1 MRFSC
6 LLVSALL
13 LAACGGDPP
22 ATSSCRL
29 GADAKVLAIG
39 DSITRGFGA
48 DGHGYP
54 EQLQG
59 LLRASAGRAGVQ
71 VVNMGVDGE
80 RSDGLLAR
88 IDAAIAANAPAVV
101 LITTGG
107 NDLLRRVDD
116 ASVRS
121 NLGAIVQQVRMAGAW
136 PVVFAVPK
144 PTLSVA
150 VGFGSDHEIYQ
161 ELADGGTRVIPE
173 VVGDVLADDALRSDT
188 IHPNANG
195 YARMAQA
202 AFDAL
207 SECR

>member
-1 MRFSC
+1 MRCAC
-6 LLVSALL
+6 LLFLALL
-13 LAACGGDPP
+13 LGACGGDPP
-22 ATSSCRL
+22 S
-29 GADAKVLAIG
+29 GACHIGPEGKVLAIG
-39 DSITRGFGA
+39 DSITRGYGA
-48 DGHGYP
+48 DGRGYP
-54 EQLQG
+54 EQLQD
-59 LLRASAGRAGVQ
+59 LLRVSPGRSAVQ
-71 VVNMGVDGE
+71 VLNMGVDGE

-107 NDLLRRVDD
+107 NDLLRRVDE

>member
-1 MRFSC
+1 MRRAG
-6 LLVSALL
+6 LLFVALL
-13 LAACGGDPP
+13 LGACGGEPP
-22 ATSSCRL
+22 ASSCRI
-29 GADAKVLAIG
+29 GADGKVLAIG
-39 DSITRGFGA
+39 DSITRGYGA

-54 EQLQG
+54 EQLQD

-107 NDLLRRVDD
+107 NDLLRRVDE

>member
-1 MRFSC
+1 MRRVC
-6 LLVSALL
+6 LLFLALL
-13 LAACGGDPP
+13 LGACGGDPP
-22 ATSSCRL
+22 SGTCHIGPEGR
-29 GADAKVLAIG
+29 VLAIG
-39 DSITRGFGA
+39 DSITRGYGA
-48 DGHGYP
+48 DGRGYP
-54 EQLQG
+54 EQLQD
-59 LLRASAGRAGVQ
+59 LLRVSPGRAAVQ
-71 VVNMGVDGE
+71 VLNMGVDGE

-107 NDLLRRVDD
+107 NDLLRRVDE
-116 ASVRS
+116 AAVRS
-121 NLGAIVQQVRMAGAW
+121 NLGTIVRRVRMAGAL

-144 PTLSVA
+144 PTLSAA
-150 VGFGSDHEIYQ
+150 VGFASDHEIYQ

-173 VVGDVLADDALRSDT
+173 VVGDILAEDTLRSDT

-207 SECR
+207 AECR

>member
-1 MRFSC
+1 MRRAG
-6 LLVSALL
+6 LLFVALL
-13 LAACGGDPP
+13 LGACGGEPP
-22 ATSSCRL
+22 ASSCRI
-29 GADAKVLAIG
+29 GADGKVLAIG
-39 DSITRGFGA
+39 DSITRGYGA

-54 EQLQG
+54 EQLQD

-71 VVNMGVDGE
+71 VVNMGLDGE

-107 NDLLRRVDD
+107 NDLLRRVDE

>member
-1 MRFSC
+1 MRRAGF
-6 LLVSALL
+6 LFVALL
-13 LAACGGDPP
+13 LGACGGEPP
-22 ATSSCRL
+22 ASSCRV

-39 DSITRGFGA
+39 DSITRGYGA
-48 DGHGYP
+48 DGRGYP
-54 EQLQG
+54 EQLQE
-59 LLRASAGRAGVQ
+59 LLRASPGRAAVQ
-71 VVNMGVDGE
+71 VLNMGVDGE

-107 NDLLRRVDD
+107 NDLLRRVDEG
-116 ASVRS
+116 SVRS
-121 NLGAIVQQVRMAGAW
+121 NLGAIVQRVRMAGAW

-144 PTLSVA
+144 PTLSAA
-150 VGFGSDHEIYQ
+150 VGLASDHELYQ
-161 ELADGGTRVIPE
+161 ELADGGTRVIPD

>member
-1 MRFSC
+1 MRRAC
-6 LLVSALL
+6 LLFLVLL
-13 LAACGGDPP
+13 LGACGGDPP
-22 ATSSCRL
+22 ASSCRL

-39 DSITRGFGA
+39 DSITRGYGA
-48 DGHGYP
+48 AGRGYP
-54 EQLQG
+54 EQLQD
-59 LLRASAGRAGVQ
+59 LLRASPGRAAVQ
-71 VVNMGVDGE
+71 VLNMGVDGE

-107 NDLLRRVDD
+107 NDLLRRVDE
-116 ASVRS
+116 AAVRA
-121 NLGAIVQQVRMAGAW
+121 NLGTIVRRVRMAGAL

-144 PTLSVA
+144 PTLSAA
-150 VGFGSDHEIYQ
+150 VGFASDHEIYQ

-173 VVGDVLADDALRSDT
+173 VVGDILADDTLRSDT
-188 IHPNANG
+188 IHPNASG

-202 AFDAL
+202 AFDVL

>member
-1 MRFSC
+1 MRC
-6 LLVSALL
+6 TRLLLLALL
-13 LAACGGDPP
+13 LGACGGDPP
-22 ATSSCRL
+22 ASSCRI

-39 DSITRGFGA
+39 DSITRGYGA
-48 DGHGYP
+48 DGRGYP

-59 LLRASAGRAGVQ
+59 LLQAAPGRAGVK

-88 IDAAIAANAPAVV
+88 IDTAIAANAPAVV

-107 NDLLRRVDD
+107 NDLLRRVDE
-116 ASVRS
+116 ASVHS
-121 NLGAIVQQVRMAGAW
+121 NLGAIVQQVRKAGAW

-144 PTLSVA
+144 PTLSAA
-150 VGFGSDHEIYQ
+150 VGFASDHELYQ

-173 VVGDVLADDALRSDT
+173 VVADVLADDALRSDT
-188 IHPNANG
+188 IHPNASG

>member
-1 MRFSC
+1 MRRAGF
-6 LLVSALL
+6 LFVALL
-13 LAACGGDPP
+13 LGACGGEPP
-22 ATSSCRL
+22 ASSCRV

-39 DSITRGFGA
+39 DSITRGYGA
-48 DGHGYP
+48 DGRGYP

-59 LLRASAGRAGVQ
+59 LLQAAPGRAGVK

-88 IDAAIAANAPAVV
+88 IDGAIAANAPAVV

-107 NDLLRRVDD
+107 NDLLRRVDEG
-116 ASVRS
+116 SVRS
-121 NLGAIVQQVRMAGAW
+121 NLGAIVQRVRMAGAW

-144 PTLSVA
+144 PTLSAA
-150 VGFGSDHEIYQ
+150 VGLASDHELYQ
-161 ELADGGTRVIPE
+161 ELADGGTRVIPD

>member
-1 MRFSC
+1 MRRAGF
-6 LLVSALL
+6 LFVALL
-13 LAACGGDPP
+13 LGACGGEPP
-22 ATSSCRL
+22 ASSCRV

-39 DSITRGFGA
+39 DSITRGYGA
-48 DGHGYP
+48 DGRGYP

-59 LLRASAGRAGVQ
+59 LLQAAPGRAGVK

-88 IDAAIAANAPAVV
+88 IDGAIAANAPAVV

-107 NDLLRRVDD
+107 NDLLRRVDEG
-116 ASVRS
+116 SVRS
-121 NLGAIVQQVRMAGAW
+121 NLGAIVQRVRMAGAW

-144 PTLSVA
+144 PTLSAA
-150 VGFGSDHEIYQ
+150 VGLASDHELYQ
-161 ELADGGTRVIPE
+161 ELADGGTRVIPD

-188 IHPNANG
+188 IHPNASG

>member
-1 MRFSC
+1 MRRAC
-6 LLVSALL
+6 LLFLALL
-13 LAACGGDPP
+13 LGACGGDPP
-22 ATSSCRL
+22 TSSCRL

-39 DSITRGFGA
+39 DSITRGYGA
-48 DGHGYP
+48 DGRGYP
-54 EQLQG
+54 EQLQD
-59 LLRASAGRAGVQ
+59 LLRVSPGRAAVQ
-71 VVNMGVDGE
+71 VLNMGVDGE

-107 NDLLRRVDD
+107 NDLLRRVDE
-116 ASVRS
+116 AAVRS
-121 NLGAIVQQVRMAGAW
+121 NLGAILRQVRMAGAW

-144 PTLSVA
+144 PTLSAA
-150 VGFGSDHEIYQ
+150 VGFASDHEIYQ

-173 VVGDVLADDALRSDT
+173 VVGDILAEDTLRSDT
-188 IHPNANG
+188 IHPNASG

-202 AFDAL
+202 AFDVL